1 MFLDLCGAK
10 LHFEQYGE
18 GKPDVLLLHGWGC
31 SIETWKAVTNRFAR
45 RSRVTV
51 IDFPAHG
58 QSERP
63 PEPWG
68 AHEFSEQVAAL
79 IRALHIEGC
88 DVVGHSHG
96 GRIALTLAIEHPELV
111 GKLVLTGAAG
121 LKGKPTEAQKKRS
134 EEYKRLRGI
143 ADALDKIR
151 LLGPLPEK
159 MREALRKKYG
169 SPDYNALDAEMRKT
183 FVKLVSTDLTGRLG
197 EVKAPT
203 LLLWGTNDT
212 ETPLWMGRIM
222 EKSIPDC
229 ALVELKGGS
238 HFAFLEQ
245 LGFFC
250 QVLEQYFYGGTTA

>member
-1 MFLDLCGAK
+1 M
-10 LHFEQYGE
+10 
-18 GKPDVLLLHGWGC
+18 
-31 SIETWKAVTNRFAR
+31 
-45 RSRVTV
+45 
-51 IDFPAHG
+51 
-58 QSERP
+58 
-63 PEPWG
+63 
-68 AHEFSEQVAAL
+68 AAL

-111 GKLVLTGAAG
+111 GKLALTGAAG

>member
-1 MFLDLCGAK
+1 MRSD
-10 LHFEQYGE
+10 
-18 GKPDVLLLHGWGC
+18 
-31 SIETWKAVTNRFAR
+31 AVKKGVQQAPH
-45 RSRVTV
+45 RSLFNALGFTKEEM
-51 IDFPAHG
+51 
-58 QSERP
+58 ERP
-63 PEPWG
+63 
-68 AHEFSEQVAAL
+68 
-79 IRALHIEGC
+79 
-88 DVVGHSHG
+88 
-96 GRIALTLAIEHPELV
+96 LV
-111 GKLVLTGAAG
+111 GIVSSYNEIVPGHFH
-121 LKGKPTEAQKKRS
+121 
-134 EEYKRLRGI
+134 LRGI

>member
-31 SIETWKAVTNRFAR
+31 SIETWKAVTNRLAR

-111 GKLVLTGAAG
+111 GKLALTG
-121 LKGKPTEAQKKRS
+121 
-134 EEYKRLRGI
+134 
-143 ADALDKIR
+143 
-151 LLGPLPEK
+151 
-159 MREALRKKYG
+159 
-169 SPDYNALDAEMRKT
+169 
-183 FVKLVSTDLTGRLG
+183 
-197 EVKAPT
+197 
-203 LLLWGTNDT
+203 
-212 ETPLWMGRIM
+212 
-222 EKSIPDC
+222 
-229 ALVELKGGS
+229 
-238 HFAFLEQ
+238 
-245 LGFFC
+245 
-250 QVLEQYFYGGTTA
+250 